1 MSYVDKRVALQ
12 YLANSEKLF
21 DKIRLSFLKSYKNA
35 VEEINEMLSND
46 NKEDLYRYIH
56 SIKGISLN
64 LGSMILYEDSCN
76 VLEKIKKEEISLPL
90 LEQFIHTLRSVY
102 DELERL

>member
-1 MSYVDKRVALQ
+1 MSYVDKKVALQ

-21 DKIRLSFLKSYKNA
+21 DKIRLSFLNSYKNA
-35 VEEINEMLSND
+35 VEEINEMISQD
-46 NKEDLYRYIH
+46 NREDLYRYIH

-76 VLEKIKKEEISLPL
+76 VLEKIKKEDTSLPS
-90 LEQFIHTLRSVY
+90 LEQFIYTLRSVY